1 MRHQLVGQLV
11 VVGEERRHVG
21 PERNARGAGER
32 REIENQFRV
41 VLVGKRERVGE
52 DQPPF
57 GVGIADLDGDALAR
71 GVDVA
76 RPEGGAGNRILH
88 RRDQDAQPQAKL
100 ARHDHMRERERSG
113 RAAHVL
119 LHIEHGGLGLDVE
132 PAGIEADALADER
145 DARIIHITP
154 GQIDQARLP
163 CGGAA
168 DRMNEREI
176 LPQQIVADR
185 GPGAGA
191 VLGGKRARGLFEIG
205 RSHVVRR
212 RVDEV
217 AHQRDRFDHALEI
230 FAVEALRQ
238 IELDLAA
245 FGLVVARKAISA
257 ERESER
263 REPRVVRIVGKTVD
277 AARQLLRQPAGQE
290 QIPCVACI
298 LQAEQ
303 DAA

>member
-1 MRHQLVGQLV
+1 M
-11 VVGEERRHVG
+11 
-21 PERNARGAGER
+21 
-32 REIENQFRV
+32 
-41 VLVGKRERVGE
+41 E
-52 DQPPF
+52 DF
-57 GVGIADLDGDALAR
+57 
-71 GVDVA
+71 
-76 RPEGGAGNRILH
+76 
-88 RRDQDAQPQAKL
+88 
-100 ARHDHMRERERSG
+100 
-113 RAAHVL
+113 
-119 LHIEHGGLGLDVE
+119 GLDVE

-145 DARIIHITP
+145 DARMIRLAP

-163 CGGAA
+163 RGGPA

-185 GPGAGA
+185 GSDAGA

-217 AHQRDRFDHALEI
+217 AHQRDRLDHALEI

-263 REPRVVRIVGKTVD
+263 REPRVVRIVGKTID

-290 QIPCVACI
+290 QIPRVAAV

>member
-1 MRHQLVGQLV
+1 
-11 VVGEERRHVG
+11 
-21 PERNARGAGER
+21 
-32 REIENQFRV
+32 
-41 VLVGKRERVGE
+41 
-52 DQPPF
+52 
-57 GVGIADLDGDALAR
+57 
-71 GVDVA
+71 
-76 RPEGGAGNRILH
+76 
-88 RRDQDAQPQAKL
+88 
-100 ARHDHMRERERSG
+100 MRERKRGG

-119 LHIEHGGLGLDVE
+119 LHLEHGGLGLDVE

-163 CGGAA
+163 RGGAA
-168 DRMNEREI
+168 DRMNERKI

-217 AHQRDRFDHALEI
+217 AHQRHRFDHALEI

-263 REPRVVRIVGKTVD
+263 RKPRVVRIVGKTVD
-277 AARQLLRQPAGQE
+277 AAPADCCGSR
-290 QIPCVACI
+290 PGRNRSLAS
-298 LQAEQ
+298 LAFSRPNRMPLKPPSPGSARYWSGFGSKP
-303 DAA
+303 AASANVRAAALSRSRTSL